1 MLKQSGKAFPA
12 AAAPMAPR
20 RTGRA
25 SIVAGLVMLAV
36 ATAGPFGA
44 ARATPVAVAAAPAA
58 AAPAATGP
66 TPLDKY
72 LDNLKTLRTTFLQTL
87 ADGQGRE
94 IDRATGTLIVARP
107 GKFSWDIHPQAA
119 SIAGASGGAAA
130 GANTGGAGNGAGGS
144 AASEPGH
151 SNAGQLMVSDGR
163 NLWFFDRDLE
173 QVTVKP
179 VDAALSA
186 TPAMLLSGTVDVRK
200 NFTLTPAGQRDGL
213 DWVLVEPHG
222 TDADFR
228 DALFGFAN
236 GDLKRMILEDKLGQT
251 ATILFDHIERN
262 GPVTAQETSFTPP
275 KGADVIGTPRK

>member
-1 MLKQSGKAFPA
+1 MLKQTGKAFPA
-12 AAAPMAPR
+12 ASAMAAARAR
-20 RTGRA
+20 RGA
-25 SIVAGLVMLAV
+25 NIVAGLVMLAL
-36 ATAGPFGA
+36 ATAGAFGA
-44 ARATPVAVAAAPAA
+44 APVAANAAPTAS
-58 AAPAATGP
+58 APTATGP

-72 LDNLKTLRTTFLQTL
+72 LENLKTLRTTFLQTL

-119 SIAGASGGAAA
+119 STTAGGAGAGAITSA
-130 GANTGGAGNGAGGS
+130 AGNGAAGG
-144 AASEPGH
+144 AASEPGNK
-151 SNAGQLMVSDGR
+151 SAGQLMVSDGR

-251 ATILFDHIERN
+251 ATVLFDHIERN

-275 KGADVIGTPRK
+275 KGTDVIGTPRK